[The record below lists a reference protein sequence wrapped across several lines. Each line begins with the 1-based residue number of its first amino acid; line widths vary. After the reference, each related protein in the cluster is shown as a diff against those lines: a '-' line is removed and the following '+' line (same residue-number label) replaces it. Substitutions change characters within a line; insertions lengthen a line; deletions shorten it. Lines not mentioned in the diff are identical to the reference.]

1 MDVQRETFI
10 TVPAL
15 YIYRYVVGERGR
27 LGNVNP
33 ILGVLCPNTV
43 ARKFRYVLLP
53 RIINYAKTELN
64 WDPPLGGSRRAPLL
78 PPSSSNVR
86 RTELGNKRVSLN
98 SLSFFEGGGRVR
110 RGRTLRESG
119 RVLNWGNEGFEGE
132 GMFEKRKARG
142 TGRCPRRTS
151 QRREYLTRPSQN

>member
-86 RTELGNKRVSLN
+86 RTELENKRVSLN

-110 RGRTLRESG
+110 RELFEKVDVFLIGETRDLRVRGCSKRGKHGEPVGVPEG
-119 RVLNWGNEGFEGE
+119 RVNEG
-132 GMFEKRKARG
+132 
-142 TGRCPRRTS
+142 
-151 QRREYLTRPSQN
+151 NI